1 MMKRLGIA
9 ILIGTLAAGLVLAQ
23 SVAAG
28 EPDPSKIGTDSAQQL
43 LKEVSVT
50 RFEDAAFYFPAM
62 PSDQG
67 IVTLRQFPGGP
78 MDKEPIKDES
88 TLSITVHDKNVLGAK
103 VDFFRRG
110 PHELVLSPVKP
121 IQIEGLAKTM
131 SLWVVGRNYNHVLK
145 IIISDYFGH
154 KKELTVGKLNFMGW
168 KKLTVA
174 IPPAILQ
181 DEYHYSG
188 RSGIQFHGIKLEFD
202 MMETYGEYYVYF
214 DDLRAWTDLFA
225 EVSRDA
231 DSMSDDW

>member
-1 MMKRLGIA
+1 MKRLGIA
-9 ILIGTLAAGLVLAQ
+9 LLILTIAAGLVLAQ
-23 SVAAG
+23 STTAG
-28 EPDPSKIGTDSAQQL
+28 EPDPTKVGVDSAQQL

-67 IVTLRQFPGGP
+67 IVTLRQFGGGP
-78 MDKEPIKDES
+78 ADKEPIKDEGD
-88 TLSITVHDKNVLGAK
+88 LKIAVHDENVLGAK
-103 VDFFRRG
+103 VDFYKRG
-110 PHELVLSPVKP
+110 PHELLVSPVKP
-121 IQIEGLAKTM
+121 IQIEGLAKTL

-145 IIISDYFGH
+145 VIISDYFGQ

-174 IPPAILQ
+174 IPPSIRQ
-181 DEYHYSG
+181 DEAHFSG
-188 RSGIQFHGIKLEFD
+188 RSGIQFHGLKIEFD

-214 DDLRAWTDLFA
+214 DDLRVWTDLFA
-225 EVSRDA
+225 EVSKDA

>member
-1 MMKRLGIA
+1 MKRLGIA
-9 ILIGTLAAGLVLAQ
+9 ILLGTIAASLVLAQ
-23 SVAAG
+23 AVAAG
-28 EPDPSKIGTDSAQQL
+28 EADPSKVGIDSAQQL

-62 PSDQG
+62 PVDQG
-67 IVTLRQFPGGP
+67 IVTLRQFTGGP

-88 TLSITVHDKNVLGAK
+88 ALSIAVHDDYVLGAK
-103 VDFFRRG
+103 VDFFKRG
-110 PHELVLSPVKP
+110 PHELVVSPVKP
-121 IQIEGLAKTM
+121 IQIEGLAKSI

-145 IIISDYFGH
+145 VIISDYFGQ

-174 IPPAILQ
+174 IPPGILQ